1 MDHHIVIFVFRQL
14 YVFLSA
20 GGSIIM
26 LYVLIAEMNEI
37 LKVVAMIFGLSNSF
51 VAATIS
57 CWGSSL
63 CTVVINAILASHGYA
78 SMAFTASYAGPF
90 FSEYCT
96 YCTPFFYLNIL
107 CFLDFMI
114 AMGVLPLYKAF
125 TQERTLFLDNDL
137 TELAYVFLM
146 ISLCSAILWL
156 LLFNFVNRRSIGVF
170 NIVIYSIYVL
180 YCVLCELKIIHSY
193 AKDPIYDVK

>member
-1 MDHHIVIFVFRQL
+1 MLYKLTYAVVYQLAFTVPLAIIIFKNSRNDLPPKYHFVSVFVDSPMDHLVIVVPRQL

-57 CWGSSL
+57 CWGSSV

-90 FSEYCT
+90 FSEFCG
-96 YCTPFFYLNIL
+96 YCTPYFHLNIS
-107 CFLDFMI
+107 CF
-114 AMGVLPLYKAF
+114 
-125 TQERTLFLDNDL
+125 
-137 TELAYVFLM
+137 
-146 ISLCSAILWL
+146 
-156 LLFNFVNRRSIGVF
+156 
-170 NIVIYSIYVL
+170 
-180 YCVLCELKIIHSY
+180 
-193 AKDPIYDVK
+193 

>member
-96 YCTPFFYLNIL
+96 YCTPFFLFVH
-107 CFLDFMI
+107 FLFFRFHDCHGSI
-114 AMGVLPLYKAF
+114 A
-125 TQERTLFLDNDL
+125 
-137 TELAYVFLM
+137 
-146 ISLCSAILWL
+146 
-156 LLFNFVNRRSIGVF
+156 
-170 NIVIYSIYVL
+170 
-180 YCVLCELKIIHSY
+180 
-193 AKDPIYDVK
+193 PI